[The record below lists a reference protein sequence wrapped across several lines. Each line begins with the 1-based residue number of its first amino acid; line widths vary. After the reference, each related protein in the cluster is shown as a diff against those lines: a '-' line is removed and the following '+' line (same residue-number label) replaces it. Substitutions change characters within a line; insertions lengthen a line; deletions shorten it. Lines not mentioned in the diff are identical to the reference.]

1 MKRQAGLIVITE
13 PVPKFSSACF
23 FRLFCCYFLYSL
35 KTHMYPMY
43 VALNEVTLQ
52 TGAWMMVYAE
62 HVPRRQQF
70 HVARSM

>member
-1 MKRQAGLIVITE
+1 
-13 PVPKFSSACF
+13 
-23 FRLFCCYFLYSL
+23 
-35 KTHMYPMY
+35 MYPMY